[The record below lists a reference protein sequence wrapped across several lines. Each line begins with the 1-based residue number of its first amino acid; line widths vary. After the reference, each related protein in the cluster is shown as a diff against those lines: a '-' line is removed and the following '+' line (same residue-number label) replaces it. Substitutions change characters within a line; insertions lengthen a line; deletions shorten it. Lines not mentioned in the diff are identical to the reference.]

1 MRTTQIFSGKKYI
14 WGSDILRRDE
24 KHSSTYLSKNDKK
37 VLDRYTKTH
46 TNFIESSTARN
57 RLHSNEKYKAKS

>member
-1 MRTTQIFSGKKYI
+1 
-14 WGSDILRRDE
+14 LRREE
-24 KHSSTYLSKNDKK
+24 KHPSTNLSKNDRK

-57 RLHSNEKYKAKS
+57 RLNANEKYKAKS